1 MHSMCLISD
10 YRRSSTSSC
19 LFTVPQRVRRLA
31 RQRTHCAVHHRS
43 HGARDHVYSYIQGGG
58 ARSCCARPSD
68 RLGTERMT
76 KAPID
81 SGLLASPE
89 YQAWL
94 ARQRWLA

>member
-1 MHSMCLISD
+1 
-10 YRRSSTSSC
+10 
-19 LFTVPQRVRRLA
+19 
-31 RQRTHCAVHHRS
+31 
-43 HGARDHVYSYIQGGG
+43 
-58 ARSCCARPSD
+58 
-68 RLGTERMT
+68 MT